1 MKKTLL
7 FLAAALC
14 TCGLF
19 AMASD
24 CPEDAEKCCKE
35 MKEKCEKKDCKDK
48 KDCPEAKC
56 PVKNGKMKK
65 ADCPQQKKMQKYA
78 FKNNKKAPMVRRP
91 RFKMS
96 PEAKA
101 EMEKFRAAVKEYKA
115 KQTPENKAKVVAF
128 LSKNFDKQVEMNKK
142 RAESMRKIADA
153 MDKKNAEMQK
163 NRDAEIEKL
172 FQRIMNPPKRP
183 ARKTAP
189 GKKAPAAKPATKPA
203 A

>member
-24 CPEDAEKCCKE
+24 CPENAKKCSRE
-35 MKEKCEKKDCKDK
+35 MKEKCEEKECKGK
-48 KDCPEAKC
+48 KDCPEAQC

-65 ADCPQQKKMQKYA
+65 SDCPQQKKMHKRA
-78 FKNNKKAPMVRRP
+78 IKNIKKAPVNRQP

-101 EMEKFRAAVKEYKA
+101 EMEKFRAAVKEYKE
-115 KQTPENKAKVVAF
+115 KQTPENKAK
-128 LSKNFDKQVEMNKK
+128 LITLLNKKFDKQVEMNKK
-142 RAESMRKIADA
+142 RAESMRKFADA
-153 MDKKNAEMQK
+153 IDKKNEEMQK
-163 NRDAEIEKL
+163 NRDAEIEKI

-183 ARKTAP
+183 ARKP
-189 GKKAPAAKPATKPA
+189 APAPQKTAEKPA